1 MKKNETF
8 ENTIK
13 GFLKRENNLL
23 ENKLNSINID
33 GNNPRTQYNNNS
45 DEICKLNNTKYKNN
59 QFIFE
64 NHLIEKQYELNFL
77 ILKLEKL
84 KK

>member
-33 GNNPRTQYNNNS
+33 DNNPRTQYNNNS
-45 DEICKLNNTKYKNN
+45 DEICK
-59 QFIFE
+59 
-64 NHLIEKQYELNFL
+64 
-77 ILKLEKL
+77 
-84 KK
+84 